1 MYGGVNLFADALG
14 MTTKEFMKAMESGQL
29 MSDEVLPKLAIQMK
43 KVANTNG
50 ALAEAQQ
57 SVNAQQQRFLT
68 QLTLTKKAMFEGGFG
83 KSMADA
89 FKIMADFM
97 KDNKEG
103 FSAIGSTIGGA
114 IKAIVSALNIALQPI
129 MLLVKAF
136 NGMFGDAGAKVLGTV
151 IAVTAMSKA
160 VSAMAAAFALANLG
174 FMTLV
179 RNIAKYGLIT
189 TAVLG
194 LEDLYVGTHGGRAVS
209 SNLGIAQWF
218 NDAAN
223 TKLGQI
229 ITSPIR
235 TMRTIGAGNNPFAL
249 SVDVNVN
256 DGEFA
261 KAVDVKVRQAS
272 EDSIANTAAKL
283 GG

>member
-1 MYGGVNLFADALG
+1 
-14 MTTKEFMKAMESGQL
+14 
-29 MSDEVLPKLAIQMK
+29 
-43 KVANTNG
+43 
-50 ALAEAQQ
+50 
-57 SVNAQQQRFLT
+57 
-68 QLTLTKKAMFEGGFG
+68 
-83 KSMADA
+83 
-89 FKIMADFM
+89 M

-103 FSAIGSTIGGA
+103 FSAIGATIGGA

-179 RNIAKYGLIT
+179 KNIAKYGLIT

-194 LEDLYVGTHGGRAVS
+194 LEDLYVGTHGGTAVS
-209 SNLGIAQWF
+209 SNIGLAQWF

-223 TKLGQI
+223 TRLGQI

-235 TMRTIGAGNNPFAL
+235 TMRTVGAGNNPFAL